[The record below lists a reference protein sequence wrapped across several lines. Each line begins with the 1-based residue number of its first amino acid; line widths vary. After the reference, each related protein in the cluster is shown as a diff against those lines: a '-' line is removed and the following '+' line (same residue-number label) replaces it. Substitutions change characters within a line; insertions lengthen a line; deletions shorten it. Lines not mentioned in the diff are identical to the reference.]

1 MIQNQFIRFKLSLS
15 YDQFF
20 QVYQGIAKNV
30 SVIAEDGRRVAFP
43 AGRIQSFLTRQGIN
57 GYFEM
62 ELTPENKFVS
72 IKKIECWFVM
82 KNPSLNSV

>member
-1 MIQNQFIRFKLSLS
+1 MIQNQFIRFTLSLS

-72 IKKIECWFVM
+72 IKTIEC
-82 KNPSLNSV
+82 